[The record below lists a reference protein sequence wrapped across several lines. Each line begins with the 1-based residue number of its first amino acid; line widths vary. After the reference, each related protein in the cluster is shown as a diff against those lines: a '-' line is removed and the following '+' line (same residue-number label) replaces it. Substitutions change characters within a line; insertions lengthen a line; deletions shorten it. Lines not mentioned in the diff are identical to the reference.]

1 MSGTQVDLERQT
13 RLAQTFQHGKVLG
26 HGQELLDA
34 RRNLGTDALALGDVL
49 FARQDE
55 LVDRQESL
63 GDDLAH
69 ALAHVADA
77 QGKQYATE
85 RLALGFVELGDDF
98 LGRLEAHRNGI
109 ALLDALFAIGA
120 GIGASRV
127 QSGDIVHRK
136 LVEVRDIVD
145 QASGNHL
152 VDNLVAQAVDV
163 HAAAAHP
170 VEQTLL
176 ELRGAI
182 DGNTTVG
189 DLAILVDHGAAAHG
203 ADLGHVP
210 VNAVGRALVE
220 HGAHDLGNHV
230 ACLVHDDSV
239 ALAHVFAA
247 DLVDVVQR
255 GARDGGA
262 GDRHRVELS
271 DRREHTGAAHLDAN
285 LAQDGLLFLG
295 RELKGDGPTRRTG
308 GKAQVELL
316 LEAVDLYDHAVDV
329 VVQVT
334 AMLEG
339 LGTELVDLG
348 RRGAA
353 CHVGVDAKA
362 GTAQPVQKLTLAV
375 DVQRIGIGNG
385 VDKGSQVAARRD
397 LGVLLAQA
405 AGGGVARVGEGVAA
419 LGIGL
424 VVQTHKAALGHVDL
438 AAHLNG
444 ALAVGTHVGERRL
457 GQVHGHI
464 LDGAHVERHILTRC
478 TVTARGRAYKGAVLV
493 GKGHAQAVDLKLA
506 GIGDAAGT
514 EGILGALEPRVKFVQ
529 VHGIVHGIHAC
540 HVRDRRK
547 LLAHVS
553 AHALGIA
560 VGRHQVGIG
569 RLDLLQLNEH
579 FVEGGVRD
587 LGRVEHVVAI
597 GVVIEL
603 VAQLGRARGGLGMGV
618 GRCSGI
624 RARGRFGID
633 VHAVT
638 KQARL
643 LHSGTPSLDFKRI
656 QEYHRSQRGRITLSN
671 RTESAAARLG
681 WIARLN
687 HALASS
693 K

>member
-1 MSGTQVDLERQT
+1 MT
-13 RLAQTFQHGKVLG
+13 
-26 HGQELLDA
+26 
-34 RRNLGTDALALGDVL
+34 
-49 FARQDE
+49 
-55 LVDRQESL
+55 
-63 GDDLAH
+63 
-69 ALAHVADA
+69 DA
-77 QGKQYATE
+77 QGKQHTPE
-85 RLALGFVELGDDF
+85 WLALGLVELGDDF
-98 LGRLEAHRNGI
+98 LGRLKAYRNGI
-109 ALLDALFAIGA
+109 ALLNALFAVGA
-120 GIGASRV
+120 GVHAPRV
-127 QSGDIVHRK
+127 QAGDVVDRE

-145 QASGNHL
+145 QASGDHL
-152 VDNLVAQAVDV
+152 VDDLVAQAVDV

-170 VEQTLL
+170 VEQALL
-176 ELRGAI
+176 ELCGAV
-182 DGNTTVG
+182 DGHAAVG
-189 DLAILVDHGAAAHG
+189 HLAILVNHGAAAHG
-203 ADLGHVP
+203 TDLGHLP

-230 ACLVHDDSV
+230 ARLVHDDGV
-239 ALAHVFAA
+239 ALAHVLAA

-262 GDRHRVELS
+262 SNRHRIELG

-295 RELKGDGPTRRTG
+295 RELKGNSPARCAS

-316 LEAVDLYDHAVDV
+316 LEAVDLYDYAVDV

-334 AMLEG
+334 AVLEG
-339 LGTELVDLG
+339 LGAELVDLG

-353 CHVGVDAKA
+353 GHVGVDAKA
-362 GTAQPVQKLTLAV
+362 GAAQPVEKFALAV

-405 AGGGVARVGEGVAA
+405 AGGGVARVGKGVAA

-424 VVQTHKAALGHVDL
+424 VVQTHKAALGHVHL
-438 AAHLNG
+438 AAYLNG
-444 ALAVGTHVGERRL
+444 TLAVGAHVGERRL

-464 LDGAHVERHILTRC
+464 LDGTDIERHIL
-478 TVTARGRAYKGAVLV
+478 ARGAVAARGGAHKGAVLI
-493 GKGHAQAVDLKLA
+493 GKRHAQTVDLKLA

-514 EGILGALEPRVKFVQ
+514 ERILGALEPRVKFVQ
-529 VHGIVHGIHAC
+529 IHSIVHGIHARHMC
-540 HVRDRRK
+540 DRCK
-547 LLAHVS
+547 LLAHVA

-560 VGRHQVGIG
+560 VGRHQVGVG

-579 FVEGGVRD
+579 FVKGGVRD
-587 LGRVEHVVAI
+587 LGRIEHVVAI

-603 VAQLGRARGGLGMGV
+603 VAQLGRTRCRLGTSI

-656 QEYHRSQRGRITLSN
+656 QEYHRSRWSQIALSN
-671 RTESAAARLG
+671 RTESAAIKLE
-681 WIARLN
+681 WIARSN
-687 HALASS
+687 HALAVS